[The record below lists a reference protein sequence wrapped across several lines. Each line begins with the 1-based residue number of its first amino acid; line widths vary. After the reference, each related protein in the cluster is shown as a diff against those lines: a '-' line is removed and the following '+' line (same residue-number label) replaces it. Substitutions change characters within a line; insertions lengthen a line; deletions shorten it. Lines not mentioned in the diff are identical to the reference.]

1 MAPADET
8 EVYHRMHEWYKRPEC
23 DALRAAWGAYPA
35 TPGALQAWPGFV
47 TVTNAFL
54 DSDAADD
61 RSDAVAA
68 TEPVA
73 AEAEASEPVGAS
85 DVRPEVVVTEQPGA
99 ASETMER
106 EAPAEGGAEE
116 PRGWVSSLLGP
127 RRKSG
132 AEASE
137 AETDQAAGEAVGS
150 VEFLGLWKEKKEKD
164 NRLMP
169 IEISGLPRE
178 YCGQDWQESDA
189 FRHKLRVAFGK
200 LVDELVRTTSTSSL
214 EPPWEVPSGILAITN
229 WTDEKDW
236 ENWGISWSADD
247 ERYQQLGLISA
258 EPDRHEN
265 IRFADFDGAID
276 VFRDLASR
284 QTEANAVYRVTLPRG
299 GLRGKWAG
307 RPPPPAPEDLYTG
320 PRSDGLLS
328 TGEISGDYSAPGCS
342 GGPELCRS
350 MTAVPLGADI
360 IEMHSSGCV
369 FCPPLA
375 CGPVAR
381 AEVTTRKP
389 GTNHFSEGGWFGGMA
404 FSADGT
410 ATQGDEVYK
419 KRPHSQ
425 TRTFQKVD
433 ARDLAGNWCRCC
445 CLPFV
450 FSWPLSE
457 LSCTTKKALD
467 EDRYAESGLRC
478 GPWTLCLPIPVSA
491 TNTRK
496 YVNGIPTNG
505 FDAAPGYRRGGTH
518 WHRDPGF
525 VYGSAGSVFSAK
537 KLC

>member
-8 EVYHRMHEWYKRPEC
+8 EVYHRMHEWYDRPEC

-164 NRLMP
+164 RLMP
-169 IEISGLPRE
+169 IEMSGLPHQERE

-189 FRHKLRVAFGK
+189 FRHKLRVALGK

-229 WTDEKDW
+229 WTDENDW
-236 ENWGISWSADD
+236 VNWGISWSADD

-320 PRSDGLLS
+320 PRDDGLLS
-328 TGEISGDYSAPGCS
+328 TDEISGEYDGISGCS
-342 GGPELCRS
+342 GLQFCRS
-350 MTAVPLGADI
+350 MTVVPLGADM
-360 IEMHSSGCV
+360 IEMHTSGYC
-369 FCPPLA
+369 CILPPLL
-375 CGPVAR
+375 CTSIDRV
-381 AEVTTRKP
+381 EVKTRNP
-389 GTNHFSEGGWFGGMA
+389 GTNAFHHPQYPHPDTVMT

-410 ATQGDEVYK
+410 AKKDLGCGRGLFT
-419 KRPHSQ
+419 KRPGSQ
-425 TRTFQKVD
+425 KRTSGRVD
-433 ARDLAGNWCRCC
+433 ARDLAGNWCGYSCC
-445 CLPFV
+445 
-450 FSWPLSE
+450 PLSPFFHFA
-457 LSCTTKKALD
+457 TRKALN
-467 EDRYAESGLRC
+467 EDQYEESGFCCWL
-478 GPWTLCLPIPVSA
+478 GLPYPHSH
-491 TNTRK
+491 TRTRS
-496 YVNGIPTNG
+496 YVNGLPTNG
-505 FDAAPGYRRGGTH
+505 FDDVICYRDSGYATG
-518 WHRDPGF
+518 DGF
-525 VYGSAGSVFSAK
+525 AK
-537 KLC
+537 KIG

>member
-8 EVYHRMHEWYKRPEC
+8 EVYHRMHEWYDRPEC

-164 NRLMP
+164 RLMP
-169 IEISGLPRE
+169 IEMSGLPHQERE

-189 FRHKLRVAFGK
+189 FRHKLRVALGK

-236 ENWGISWSADD
+236 VNWGISWSADD

-328 TGEISGDYSAPGCS
+328 TGEISGDYYAGCS
-342 GGPELCRS
+342 PPFECDSS
-350 MTAVPLGADI
+350 MTVLPLGADV
-360 IEMHSSGCV
+360 IETWGSGHMCL
-369 FCPPLA
+369 PPIVM
-375 CGPVAR
+375 GHPIGFGGVVKR
-381 AEVTTRKP
+381 DP
-389 GTNHFSEGGWFGGMA
+389 GTNKFGSMA

-410 ATQGDEVYK
+410 VKDEGAFKLHNK
-419 KRPHSQ
+419 KRPNSRAFGKLE
-425 TRTFQKVD
+425 T
-433 ARDLAGNWCRCC
+433 RDLEGTWCG
-445 CLPFV
+445 CLSIPTIAV
-450 FSWPLSE
+450 PL
-457 LSCTTKKALD
+457 LAFWRCTTKRALN
-467 EDRYAESGLRC
+467 EDQYAESGC
-478 GPWTLCLPIPVSA
+478 CFFLCLPLYPVCNTHTRLYENGHA
-491 TNTRK
+491 TNAFARAF
-496 YVNGIPTNG
+496 YDSGSPDDIVSYR
-505 FDAAPGYRRGGTH
+505 DAGCTRRGES
-518 WHRDPGF
+518 DEEF
-525 VYGSAGSVFSAK
+525 AK

>member
-1 MAPADET
+1 MESPGVSRIRREMAAFAAGEAPESEVSPGSEAQPA
-8 EVYHRMHEWYKRPEC
+8 
-23 DALRAAWGAYPA
+23 AAIGE
-35 TPGALQAWPGFV
+35 
-47 TVTNAFL
+47 
-54 DSDAADD
+54 
-61 RSDAVAA
+61 
-68 TEPVA
+68 EPVA
-73 AEAEASEPVGAS
+73 AETEWEPVGAS
-85 DVRPEVVVTEQPGA
+85 EVVSEVEEGEGVATEPVVV
-99 ASETMER
+99 SETMER

-307 RPPPPAPEDLYTG
+307 RPPPPAPEDLN
-320 PRSDGLLS
+320 L
-328 TGEISGDYSAPGCS
+328 EAPMAWKAAIC
-342 GGPELCRS
+342 
-350 MTAVPLGADI
+350 AFFA
-360 IEMHSSGCV
+360 SSHKSK
-369 FCPPLA
+369 FLTPH
-375 CGPVAR
+375 CGP
-381 AEVTTRKP
+381 
-389 GTNHFSEGGWFGGMA
+389 
-404 FSADGT
+404 T
-410 ATQGDEVYK
+410 A
-419 KRPHSQ
+419 S
-425 TRTFQKVD
+425 
-433 ARDLAGNWCRCC
+433 
-445 CLPFV
+445 
-450 FSWPLSE
+450 
-457 LSCTTKKALD
+457 
-467 EDRYAESGLRC
+467 
-478 GPWTLCLPIPVSA
+478 
-491 TNTRK
+491 
-496 YVNGIPTNG
+496 
-505 FDAAPGYRRGGTH
+505 
-518 WHRDPGF
+518 
-525 VYGSAGSVFSAK
+525 
-537 KLC
+537 

>member
-61 RSDAVAA
+61 RSAAAAA

-164 NRLMP
+164 RLMP
-169 IEISGLPRE
+169 IEMSGLPHQERE

-229 WTDEKDW
+229 WTDENDW
-236 ENWGISWSADD
+236 VNWGISWSADD

-328 TGEISGDYSAPGCS
+328 TGEISGDYYAGCS
-342 GGPELCRS
+342 PPFECDSS
-350 MTAVPLGADI
+350 MTVLPLGADV
-360 IEMHSSGCV
+360 IETWGSSCL
-369 FCPPLA
+369 FCPPFYI
-375 CGPVAR
+375 GPIVQPGVR
-381 AEVTTRKP
+381 TRQT
-389 GTNHFSEGGWFGGMA
+389 GTNTFRHPQNPYPTQDMT

-425 TRTFQKVD
+425 KRTFQKVET
-433 ARDLAGNWCRCC
+433 RDLAGKWRNCICIPI
-445 CLPFV
+445 L
-450 FSWPLSE
+450 WPLSAM
-457 LSCTTKKALD
+457 LCTTKKALNQD
-467 EDRYAESGLRC
+467 QYEESGRC
-478 GPWTLCLPIPVSA
+478 CWLCLPLPYLCGG
-491 TNTRK
+491 TRTRK
-496 YVNGIPTNG
+496 YVNG
-505 FDAAPGYRRGGTH
+505 
-518 WHRDPGF
+518 
-525 VYGSAGSVFSAK
+525 GS
-537 KLC
+537 CDRT